1 MNTDNQNT
9 VSIVIRIRNE
19 AAALEKL
26 FQALRVQT
34 LQPLEVVVVDNDST
48 DGSREVALKHGAK
61 LVDIPKSQFTYGR
74 ALNYG
79 IRECTAKYIVLL
91 SAHAL
96 PLGRE
101 FLEKVIAPFFD
112 PRVAATRCMLV
123 SKFHELENWMEPSVL
138 EWPVDVFNLVEKG
151 PIASG
156 CAIRKDLWDQV
167 PFDEK
172 LEAVEDKFWA
182 GELLKKGYVVVR
194 SEAMY
199 LHTRR
204 RRLLEGVRIMNRERL
219 EVFRT
224 TGYRWP
230 VPRPSMARLLKA
242 IVLSAP
248 RAALNLVA
256 REALIYFYLKTIPL
270 QARRKH
276 RVGSIV

>member
-1 MNTDNQNT
+1 MNTDNPNT
-9 VSIVIRIRNE
+9 VSIVVRIRNE
-19 AAALEKL
+19 APALEKL
-26 FQALRVQT
+26 FRALSVQT
-34 LQPLEVVVVDNDST
+34 LQPSEIVVVDNDST
-48 DGSREVALKHGAK
+48 DGSKETAVKHGAK
-61 LVDIPKSQFTYGR
+61 LINIAQSEFTYGR
-74 ALNYG
+74 ALNLG

-101 FLEKVIAPFFD
+101 FLEKVIAPFCD
-112 PRVAATRCMLV
+112 PRVAATRCMIV
-123 SKFHELENWMEPSVL
+123 TKFHELENWMEPSVL

-156 CAIRKDLWDQV
+156 CAIRKDLWEQV
-167 PFDEK
+167 PFNEK

-182 GELLKKGYVVVR
+182 GELLKKGYVVAR

-204 RRLLEGVRIMNRERL
+204 RRLVEAVRIMNRERV

-230 VPRPSMARLLKA
+230 VPAPSLARLFKA

-248 RAALNLVA
+248 RAALNLIV
-256 REALIYFYLKTIPL
+256 REVLIYCYLKTVPF
-270 QARRKH
+270 QARRKQ